1 MVSVHA
7 LDSGVAGGLKVAD
20 GLHRLEDLVHLC
32 HAVGQNVLGVAI
44 CISLVPRF
52 LEHLLE
58 APLFHEYFVKLLFC
72 MRQLRPLDQD
82 VRFQAI
88 EVHDLVLP
96 LGPEVSCEHRRL
108 FQIFAGRCPDRYL
121 ECVVS
126 LIQSV

>member
-1 MVSVHA
+1 M
-7 LDSGVAGGLKVAD
+7 AD
-20 GLHRLEDLVHLC
+20 GFHRLEDLVHLC

-58 APLFHEYFVKLLFC
+58 APLFHEYLVKLLFC
-72 MRQLRPLDQD
+72 MRQLGPLDQN
-82 VRFQAI
+82 VRFQAV
-88 EVHDLVLP
+88 EVHYLVLP
-96 LGPEVSCEHRRL
+96 LGPEVRCEYRRL
-108 FQIFAGRCPDRYL
+108 FNIFAGRCSDRYL